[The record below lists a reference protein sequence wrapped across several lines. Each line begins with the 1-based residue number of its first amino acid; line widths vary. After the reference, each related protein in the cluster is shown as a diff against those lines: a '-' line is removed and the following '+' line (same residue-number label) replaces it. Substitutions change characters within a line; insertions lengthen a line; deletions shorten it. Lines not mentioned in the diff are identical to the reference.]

1 MVQQKVKNSLN
12 EKIRLQKIQEY
23 NQKQMQIKANIMSM
37 KQGKDQQK
45 SGNTITEILQHLQQ
59 ETDKKVML
67 AREQLRESRSR
78 TKTSGTISKREEL
91 SLEITMVNSTDGNSP
106 IIRKSNEVF
115 N

>member
-1 MVQQKVKNSLN
+1 
-12 EKIRLQKIQEY
+12 
-23 NQKQMQIKANIMSM
+23 MQIKANIINM
-37 KQGKDQQK
+37 KQGKDQPK

-78 TKTSGTISKREEL
+78 TKTSGTISKKEEL
-91 SLEITMVNSTDGNSP
+91 SLEITMVNSNEGGSP
-106 IIRKSNEVF
+106 ILYKSNENF

>member
-1 MVQQKVKNSLN
+1 
-12 EKIRLQKIQEY
+12 
-23 NQKQMQIKANIMSM
+23 M
-37 KQGKDQQK
+37 KQGKDQPK

-78 TKTSGTISKREEL
+78 TKTSGTISKKEEL
-91 SLEITMVNSTDGNSP
+91 SLEITMVNSNEGGSP
-106 IIRKSNEVF
+106 ILYKSNENF